1 MSFPVAAGNNFHLP
15 QQIVH
20 DVNPGNGLA
29 GVVKQPGAAKLPV
42 VESGITFQPI
52 EPNPHRD
59 FHQLSVDLRGSSGLI
74 GRKTITGIVQRSRN
88 SARADADDV
97 PAETMIPLSGHQ
109 RSVGDV
115 LNCVCFF

>member
-52 EPNPHRD
+52 DRR
-59 FHQLSVDLRGSSGLI
+59 QILI
-74 GRKTITGIVQRSRN
+74 GISIS
-88 SARADADDV
+88 SALICVV
-97 PAETMIPLSGHQ
+97 P
-109 RSVGDV
+109 VG
-115 LNCVCFF
+115 